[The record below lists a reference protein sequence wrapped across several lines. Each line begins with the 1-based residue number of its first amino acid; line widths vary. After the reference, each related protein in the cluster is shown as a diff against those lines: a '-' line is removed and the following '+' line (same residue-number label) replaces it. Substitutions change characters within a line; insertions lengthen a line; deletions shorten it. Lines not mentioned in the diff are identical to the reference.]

1 MPTYDKAITIFAPDG
16 NLFQVQYAFEAVNRG
31 SATVGIKGKDCVV
44 LAVEKKTTAALQDP
58 HTIRK
63 ILQIDEHIYL
73 TFAGLQADARVL
85 VDKARL
91 ECQSFR
97 FNMED
102 EPTLEYIAR
111 YVAETQQSYTQK
123 GGVRPFGIS
132 TFMIGF
138 EGKEPKLYQTE
149 PSGAYSL
156 WKANAIGRNSKN
168 LREYLEKNHKDTLT
182 NEETIKLAVETL
194 LEVVESSKNIE
205 ICIMT
210 GPSKFQMLEDAVI
223 EKYVEQINKEREEEQ
238 AQKQGAAAQSK

>member
-31 SATVGIKGKDCVV
+31 SATVGVKGQNCVV

-58 HTIRK
+58 HTIKK
-63 ILQIDEHIYL
+63 ILQVDQHIMI

-85 VDKARL
+85 IDKARL

-97 FNMED
+97 FNLED

-111 YVAETQQSYTQK
+111 FVAETQQKFTQK

-132 TFMIGF
+132 TFITGF
-138 EGKEPKLYQTE
+138 EGDEPKLYITE

-156 WKANAIGRNSKN
+156 WKANAIGRNSKTI
-168 LREYLEKNHKDTLT
+168 REYLEKGYKEGMSN
-182 NEETIKLAVETL
+182 NEAIKLAVESL
-194 LEVVESSKNIE
+194 LECVESSKNIE
-205 ICIMT
+205 IVIMT
-210 GPSKFQMLEDAVI
+210 GRKTFETLDDATVEKFVKEI
-223 EKYVEQINKEREEEQ
+223 EKQREEEQ
-238 AQKQGAAAQSK
+238 AAKQAK

>member
-1 MPTYDKAITIFAPDG
+1 MAKYDKAITIFAPDG

-31 SATVGIKGKDCVV
+31 SATVGIKGKNCVV

-63 ILQIDEHIYL
+63 ILQVDENIMM

-91 ECQSFR
+91 EAQSFR
-97 FNMED
+97 FNLED
-102 EPTLEYIAR
+102 DPTLEYIAR
-111 YVAETQQSYTQK
+111 FVAETQQSYTQK

-132 TFMIGF
+132 TFMVGIDGN
-138 EGKEPKLYQTE
+138 EPKLYVTE

-156 WKANAIGRNSKN
+156 WKANAIGRNSKV
-168 LREYLEKNHKDTLT
+168 LREYLEKHHNDDLT
-182 NEETIKLAVETL
+182 NEQTLKLAVETL

-205 ICIMT
+205 ICVMT
-210 GPSKFQMLEDAVI
+210 GPKVFKMLPDEDIAVI
-223 EKYVEQINKEREEEQ
+223 VKQIEKEREEE
-238 AQKQGAAAQSK
+238 AAAKQGGAGAKK

>member
-31 SATVGIKGKDCVV
+31 SATVGIKGKDCIV

-63 ILQIDEHIYL
+63 ILQVDEHIML

-97 FNMED
+97 FNFED

-111 YVAETQQSYTQK
+111 FVAETQQKYTQK

-138 EGKEPKLYQTE
+138 EGKEPKLYVTE

-168 LREYLEKNHKDTLT
+168 LREYLEKNHKDDLGT
-182 NEETIKLAVETL
+182 NESIKLAVETL

-205 ICIMT
+205 ICVMT
-210 GPSKFQMLEDAVI
+210 SAKKFEMLDDAVI
-223 EKYVEQINKEREEEQ
+223 DKFVKEIEKQREEES
-238 AQKQGAAAQSK
+238 ASKQPQPK

>member
-31 SATVGIKGKDCVV
+31 SATVGLKGKDCVI

-63 ILQIDEHIYL
+63 ILQVDEHIMM

-91 ECQSFR
+91 ESQSFR
-97 FNMED
+97 FNFED

-111 YVAETQQSYTQK
+111 FVAETQQSFTQK

-138 EGKEPKLYQTE
+138 DGKEPKLYQTE

-168 LREYLEKNHKDTLT
+168 LREYLEKNHKDGLSN
-182 NEETIKLAVETL
+182 NEAIKLAVETL

-205 ICIMT
+205 ICVMT
-210 GPSKFQMLEDAVI
+210 GPKKFEMLDDAVI
-223 EKYVEQINKEREEEQ
+223 DRFVKEIEKEREEENQ
-238 AQKQGAAAQSK
+238 QKQPQPK

>member
-1 MPTYDKAITIFAPDG
+1 MSTYDKAITIFAPDG

-31 SATVGIKGKDCVV
+31 SATVGIKGQDCIV
-44 LAVEKKTTAALQDP
+44 LAVEKKATAALQDA

-63 ILQIDEHIYL
+63 ILQVDEHIML

-97 FNMED
+97 FNFED
-102 EPTLEYIAR
+102 EPSLEYIAR
-111 YVAETQQSYTQK
+111 FIAETQQKYTQK

-132 TFMIGF
+132 AFIIGY
-138 EGKEPKLYQTE
+138 EGTEPKLYLTE

-156 WKANAIGRNSKN
+156 WKANAIGRSSKS
-168 LREYLEKNHKDTLT
+168 LREYLEKNHKDGLT
-182 NEETIKLAVETL
+182 TNQAIKLGVEAL

-205 ICIMT
+205 ICVLT
-210 GPSKFQMLEDAVI
+210 GPKKFELLDDATIDKFVKEI
-223 EKYVEQINKEREEEQ
+223 EKEREEQ
-238 AQKQGAAAQSK
+238 NAAKSQPPK

>member
-31 SATVGIKGKDCVV
+31 SATVGIKGKDSVV
-44 LAVEKKTTAALQDP
+44 LAVEKKSAAALQDP
-58 HTIRK
+58 HTIKK
-63 ILQIDEHIYL
+63 ILQVDDHILL

-97 FNMED
+97 FNLED

-111 YVAETQQSYTQK
+111 FVAETQQKYTQK

-132 TFMIGF
+132 TFIVGF
-138 EGKEPKLYQTE
+138 EGQEPKLYQTE

-156 WKANAIGRNSKN
+156 WKANAIGRSSKT
-168 LREYLEKNHKDTLT
+168 LREYLEKNHNDDLGT
-182 NEETIKLAVETL
+182 NETIKLAVETL
-194 LEVVESSKNIE
+194 MEVVESSKNIE
-205 ICIMT
+205 VCVMT
-210 GPSKFQMLEDAVI
+210 GPKKFSFLSD
-223 EKYVEQINKEREEEQ
+223 EEVD
-238 AQKQGAAAQSK
+238 KFVK